1 MINRFSIILVLIG
14 LLGITPLFS
23 QKKKKKSGEAEKM
36 SPALHTDLYESLEWR
51 NIGPFR
57 GGRSN
62 AVSGVINNENLYYTG
77 YTGGG
82 VWKTEDAGLSWHN
95 ISDGFLKTGSVGDNM
110 ADHLQQFFAG

>member
-1 MINRFSIILVLIG
+1 MKKQLSMNRLLSICTLFA
-14 LLGITPLFS
+14 LLAITPLWG
-23 QKKKKKSGEAEKM
+23 QQKSGAATGSI
-36 SPALHTDLYESLEWR
+36 SPAVDADQYKALKWR

-82 VWKTEDAGLSWHN
+82 VWKTEDAGLSWIN
-95 ISDGFLKTGSVGDNM
+95 ISDGFFKTVR
-110 ADHLQQFFAG
+110 